1 MVRPR
6 PPINAATLDPTAN
19 SPLGQDLTRPTHSM
33 PLTSAAS
40 AHSPLRICISA
51 WFTPNAL
58 TWMTTWPGFGSGSGS
73 SLMTRLSG
81 PPNFSMTIAR
91 MENPSGLAFAIAA
104 GARVLSA
111 LRGAGRP
118 PERPVEKVANYG
130 RDLGAVRLQREVAG
144 V

>member
-40 AHSPLRICISA
+40 AHSPLRMCISA

-58 TWMTTWPGFGSGSGS
+58 TWMTTWPGFGSGSGISFDHQVFRATELLYDDCTHGKS
-73 SLMTRLSG
+73 SGSGYNSEHALERRACCLRRDFRLLRLPQVHQLFPLPG
-81 PPNFSMTIAR
+81 GRQTTPPC
-91 MENPSGLAFAIAA
+91 
-104 GARVLSA
+104 
-111 LRGAGRP
+111 
-118 PERPVEKVANYG
+118 
-130 RDLGAVRLQREVAG
+130 
-144 V
+144 